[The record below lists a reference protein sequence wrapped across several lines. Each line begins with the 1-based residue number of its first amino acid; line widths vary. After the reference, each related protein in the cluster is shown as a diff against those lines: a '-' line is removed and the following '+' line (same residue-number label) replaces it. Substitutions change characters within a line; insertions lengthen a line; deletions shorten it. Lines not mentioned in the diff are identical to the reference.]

1 MGGTCRNLGQA
12 DLKLLKSAHLGSSQ
26 KSAAAGLLTQQ
37 KSATLQKVD
46 LVSMAGKLQLLNQPA
61 NPAPS

>member
-1 MGGTCRNLGQA
+1 M
-12 DLKLLKSAHLGSSQ
+12 LKSAHLGASQ
-26 KSAAAGLLTQQ
+26 KSATAGLLTQQ